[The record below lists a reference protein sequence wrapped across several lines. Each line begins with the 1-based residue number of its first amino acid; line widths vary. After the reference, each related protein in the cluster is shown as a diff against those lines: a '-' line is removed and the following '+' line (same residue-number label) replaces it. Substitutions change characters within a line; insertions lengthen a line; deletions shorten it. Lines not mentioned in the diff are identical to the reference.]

1 MIAVLSGFAFL
12 ASIRFTATPEAR
24 TGTPDATGLT
34 P

>member
-1 MIAVLSGFAFL
+1 MIAVLSGVAFL
-12 ASIRFTATPEAR
+12 APILFTAIPEAR